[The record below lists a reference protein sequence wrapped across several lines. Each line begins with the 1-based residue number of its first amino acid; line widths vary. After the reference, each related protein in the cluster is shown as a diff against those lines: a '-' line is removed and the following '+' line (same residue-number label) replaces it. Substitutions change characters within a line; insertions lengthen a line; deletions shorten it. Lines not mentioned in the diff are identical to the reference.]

1 MSSFYSNKG
10 GMGGGFRGMQIGPG
24 SISPVI
30 KYLLISNG
38 IIFLF
43 QGISALNLTG
53 IFGLTPARIF
63 SDFPNNLFMLY
74 QTVTYMFLHGG
85 FFHILFNMFALWMFG
100 TEMEHTWGSK
110 AFAKFY
116 LYCGLGGALLSLM
129 VNYNQTVPIIGAS
142 GAIYG
147 ILAAYWI
154 MFPERKLLIFFMF
167 PMKVRYAIPLFAI
180 INFVASGTDVAHL
193 AHLGGALVGLAY
205 LKLDWK
211 VAKSLNWFKSI
222 KYKRKV
228 AKQEKKRVEAT
239 EVMGRVDSILDK
251 INEVGIENISSED
264 RKFLENA
271 SHILSKDDKKQ

>member
-1 MSSFYSNKG
+1 
-10 GMGGGFRGMQIGPG
+10 
-24 SISPVI
+24 
-30 KYLLISNG
+30 
-38 IIFLF
+38 
-43 QGISALNLTG
+43 
-53 IFGLTPARIF
+53 
-63 SDFPNNLFMLY
+63 
-74 QTVTYMFLHGG
+74 
-85 FFHILFNMFALWMFG
+85 
-100 TEMEHTWGSK
+100 
-110 AFAKFY
+110 
-116 LYCGLGGALLSLM
+116 
-129 VNYNQTVPIIGAS
+129 
-142 GAIYG
+142 
-147 ILAAYWI
+147 
-154 MFPERKLLIFFMF
+154 MF